1 METQNKN
8 NLKPQKHDLAN
19 HRPYFISVEK
29 QEAKF
34 SIHERSVEQRGS
46 YRGRELGLV
55 VFKDRKFSLDFLV
68 HFASRQKNAQ
78 YFSLG

>member
-19 HRPYFISVEK
+19 HRPYFIPVEK

-34 SIHERSVEQRGS
+34 SIHERSVEHRGS

-55 VFKDRKFSLDFLV
+55 VF
-68 HFASRQKNAQ
+68 
-78 YFSLG
+78 